1 MKLSLILTVY
11 NKEQYLSRMLD
22 AALSQQE
29 VRENDYEVVA
39 VNDGSNDGSAVI
51 LNEYARH
58 NKRLR
63 IISQKNQGL
72 SMARNNGINAALGEY
87 VWCIDADDTISPLA
101 VKYLIE
107 AMHTLPDVITIHAE
121 TNGIDHVRNNIPA
134 GTYTGKQLVLSGA
147 LEPCG
152 VFYAMRLQ
160 FLKNNGL
167 CFFPNIYHED
177 NEFTPR
183 LYYAAKQVVVVPKV
197 LYTVFRTEES
207 ITTTP
212 NPKRVYDLITVA
224 KSNYRLIDDN
234 NEWNTCFGNWMSK
247 RGAMALCSAMH
258 LLRIIDDEE
267 VQKRFNG
274 ELFECRYLIRMFL
287 HSKTARY
294 VLLGVLFK
302 LVPCRYFQ
310 IYNFTKY
317 FGGA

>member
-11 NKEQYLSRMLD
+11 NKEHYLARMLES
-22 AALSQQE
+22 ALSQRE
-29 VRENDYEVVA
+29 VGEDDYEVVA
-39 VNDGSNDGSAVI
+39 VDDGSKDGSAEI
-51 LNEYARH
+51 LNEYARQD
-58 NKRLR
+58 KRLR

-107 AMHTLPDVITIHAE
+107 AMQTLPDVITIHAKTE
-121 TNGIDHVRNNIPA
+121 GIDRVRNNVPA
-134 GTYTGKQLVLSGA
+134 GAYTGKQLVLSGA
-147 LEPCG
+147 VEPCG
-152 VFYAMRLQ
+152 VFYAMRLR

-167 CFFPNIYHED
+167 YFFPNIYHED

-183 LYYAAKQVVVVPKV
+183 LYYAAKRVVVVPIV

-224 KSNYRLIDDN
+224 ESNYRLIDDN
-234 NEWNTCFGNWMSK
+234 NEWNTSFGNWMSM
-247 RGAMALCSAMH
+247 RGSMALCSAMH
-258 LLRIIDDEE
+258 LLRRTEDVEE
-267 VQKRFNG
+267 QKRFN
-274 ELFECRYLIRMFL
+274 ENLYKNKFLVKMFL

-294 VLLGVLFK
+294 VLLGVLFR
-302 LVPCRYFQ
+302 LIPGRYIQ
-310 IYNFTKY
+310 IFNFTKY
-317 FGGA
+317 FGGV